1 MLRVRIHGAELR
13 ARDAGLAAP
22 VDGVRT
28 ATAAPDDLD
37 RDVDRLDDRLDLLVV
52 AVLRFFL
59 RLRGPGRFALFL
71 CLGFLVSCQSFAE
84 NRVHWAMP
92 FRSRPA
98 AGGNL
103 AGICESS
110 HTAALNTRLCHPTQ
124 DCH

>member
-13 ARDAGLAAP
+13 ARDTGLAAP

-37 RDVDRLDDRLDLLVV
+37 RDVDRLDDLLDLLVV

-71 CLGFLVSCQSFAE
+71 CLGFLVSSQSFIKK
-84 NRVHWAMP
+84 RFHYHIP
-92 FRSRPA
+92 SRWRRTS
-98 AGGNL
+98 GRILLGRFK
-103 AGICESS
+103 SS
-110 HTAALNTRLCHPTQ
+110 RTFVRTNQ
-124 DCH
+124 I